1 MRRKISIRF
10 LSRAMLA
17 FIVGVLLPTACIK
30 ANDDSP
36 PPPPVTPPG
45 LAACGMDDASIP
57 DFTLNDDN
65 TNSPTFGQ
73 QLSLSDYSGK
83 VLLIFW
89 MRAT

>member
-1 MRRKISIRF
+1 MRRKLSLRF
-10 LSRAMLA
+10 LSRAVLA
-17 FIVGVLLPTACIK
+17 FVVGVLLPTACIK

-45 LAACGMDDASIP
+45 LADCGMDDASIP
-57 DFTLNDDN
+57 DFTLTDGNA
-65 TNSPTFGQ
+65 SGPTYQ
-73 QLSLSDYSGK
+73 EQISLSDYAGK